1 MNSLKKPQKPCF
13 YAKNEDDD
21 FSNPSGSTKRPL
33 IINKLAAFTAKTLP
47 KSMRGINY
55 PDINK
60 MLNYKKAK
68 VYDAD
73 GELKK
78 QWYVY
83 YSFKNPATD
92 KFERFKVFNDINSET
107 TKAGRYDLAN
117 YYKNIINIW
126 LEEGNSQFE
135 KSDTPNESQNI
146 IICIDSF
153 LEFIANGKLRHNT
166 KRKYKIELTV
176 FKEWV
181 LKAGLNHIKIGEV
194 KKQHIFDFI
203 EAIKKRNIKSGKTV
217 NHYLNDLRRFFNHF
231 MDNYDDYLERNPA
244 AKITRDPVQ
253 EKGNIAYT
261 EAEFKA
267 IKDYCLNHKETPDPY
282 LWFVC
287 EVIYYTGLR
296 NEAELLEMR
305 IADFDLK
312 NKLFFVE
319 AWISKNKKRQSAP
332 IYPEF
337 LELLQ
342 SLNLSQYPTDF
353 YLFGRGDKPGPVR
366 VGVDNFARR
375 FRPLKKELG
384 FGDDYGLY
392 ALKSTRACHLFDDG
406 APIRDI
412 QTLFRHSDPYV
423 TMKYLKSLGRVERGR
438 ILDKGRKI

>member
-1 MNSLKKPQKPCF
+1 
-13 YAKNEDDD
+13 
-21 FSNPSGSTKRPL
+21 
-33 IINKLAAFTAKTLP
+33 
-47 KSMRGINY
+47 
-55 PDINK
+55 

-68 VYDAD
+68 VYDSGGD
-73 GELKK
+73 IKK

-83 YSFKNPATD
+83 YSFKNSEG
-92 KFERFKVFNDINSET
+92 KYQRFKVFEDINSEK

-117 YYKNIINIW
+117 YHRNVINLW
-126 LEEGNSQFE
+126 LEEGGSPFE

-146 IICIDSF
+146 ITCIDLF

-181 LKAGLNHIKIGEV
+181 IKAGIAGLKIGQI
-194 KKQHIFDFI
+194 KKQHIFEFI

-217 NHYLNDLRRFFNHF
+217 NHYLNDLRRFFNHY

-253 EKGNIAYT
+253 EKGNVAYT

-267 IKDYCLNHKETPDPY
+267 IKQWCNDNDKH

-287 EVIYYTGLR
+287 QVIYYTGLR
-296 NEAELLEMR
+296 NEAEALNMR
-305 IADFDLK
+305 IGDFDLK
-312 NKLFFVE
+312 NRLFFVE
-319 AWISKNKKRQSAP
+319 AWISKNKTRQSAP

-337 LELLQ
+337 AELLE
-342 SLNLSQYPTDF
+342 SLNLTQYPTDY
-353 YLFGRGDKPGPVR
+353 YLFGRNDKPGSVR

-384 FGDDYGLY
+384 FGDEYGLY

-406 APIRDI
+406 SAIRDI

-438 ILDKGRKI
+438 VFDKGRKI

>member
-1 MNSLKKPQKPCF
+1 MNTAKKYQKPCF
-13 YAKNEDDD
+13 SAKKEGHD
-21 FSNPSGSTKRPL
+21 FSNPSGSTFKPL
-33 IINKLAAFTAKTLP
+33 TFNRLAVSTANSLP
-47 KSMRGINY
+47 KIGREFSQSY
-55 PDINK
+55 FSK

-73 GELKK
+73 GDIKK

-83 YSFKNPATD
+83 YSFKNSEG
-92 KFERFKVFNDINSET
+92 KYQRFKVFEDINSEP

-117 YYKNIINIW
+117 YYKNVINLW
-126 LEEGNSQFE
+126 LEEGNSPFE
-135 KSDTPNESQNI
+135 KSDTPNENQNI
-146 IICIDSF
+146 ISCIDRF

-176 FKEWV
+176 FKDWV
-181 LKAGLNHIKIGEV
+181 LKAGVNHLKIGEI

-217 NHYLNDLRRFFNHF
+217 NHYLNDLRRFFNHYI
-231 MDNYDDYLERNPA
+231 DNYDDYLERNPA

-261 EAEFKA
+261 EAEFKS
-267 IKDYCLNHKETPDPY
+267 IKEWCLSHDPY
-282 LWFVC
+282 LWLVC
-287 EVIYYTGLR
+287 QVIYYTGLR
-296 NEAELLEMR
+296 NEAELLQMR
-305 IADFDLK
+305 IGDFDIK

-319 AWISKNKKRQSAP
+319 AWISKSNIRQSAP

-337 LELLQ
+337 SELLE
-342 SLNLSQYPTDF
+342 SLNLSEYPTDY

-384 FGDDYGLY
+384 FGDEYGLY

-412 QTLFRHSDPYV
+412 QTLFRHADPMI

-438 ILDKGRKI
+438 ILDKGRRI